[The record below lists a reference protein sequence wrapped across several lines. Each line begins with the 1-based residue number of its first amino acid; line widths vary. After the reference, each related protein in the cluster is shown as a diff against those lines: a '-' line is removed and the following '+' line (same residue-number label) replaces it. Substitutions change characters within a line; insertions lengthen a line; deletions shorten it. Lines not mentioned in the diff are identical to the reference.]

1 VLLLGGGG
9 ETPAAGHRGRGSE
22 GGEGAARGWEGQ
34 GFGGKEA
41 EGQRGGGHGRGG
53 ERRMS
58 GVTRGGRFWEED
70 EGGMILWIGGV
81 ADRSIR
87 ANGSDRSYIHSRK
100 KT

>member
-1 VLLLGGGG
+1 
-9 ETPAAGHRGRGSE
+9 
-22 GGEGAARGWEGQ
+22 
-34 GFGGKEA
+34 
-41 EGQRGGGHGRGG
+41 
-53 ERRMS
+53 MS